1 MNSDRPRGSGVPPT
15 SRLPEPRPLPA
26 PRRLPDLFDR
36 PELPDLPVSGVSL
49 SDRLVR
55 PGGLFVALPGLT
67 THGARFAAAAER
79 AGAVAV
85 VTDAAGREL
94 IGAAADPV
102 AIPVIVLADP
112 RTAMGALAARVY
124 GEPAEQLTMIAVT
137 GTNGK
142 TTSSLLLEAA
152 LLAAGRRVGT
162 IGTMGFRLDGVELPA
177 DRTTITTP
185 EAPELQSLLAVM
197 VDRGADTVIMEVTS
211 HALDQG
217 RTDPI
222 RFDVAAFTNL
232 GRDHLDFHPSLA
244 DYFEAKARLF
254 TAERTR
260 AAVINT
266 DDPKGRVLVDRLH
279 AAAIPVRTIGTAA
292 DADYAPVA
300 VRTTAEGTA
309 ITARTP
315 SGGREFWMR
324 LPGDFNVRNGLTALA
339 VLDTIGAGRH
349 DNLAAIDLG
358 AAIAGLAADV
368 PGRMQRVRLAGDA
381 PAVYV
386 DFAHTPQ
393 AIAAAIDALPAGR
406 RIVVVGCGGD
416 RDPDKRGPM
425 GAAAAERADVVVIT
439 DDNPRTED
447 PAAIRAAALAGA
459 RGTERARTGVAT
471 VLDGGDRRSAIA
483 AALRLSRSGDVI
495 AILGKGHEQGQQ
507 IGTDLLPF
515 DDASVAI
522 EEWLRLV
529 PRHSNRRGKPAASR

>member
-1 MNSDRPRGSGVPPT
+1 M
-15 SRLPEPRPLPA
+15 PEPC
-26 PRRLPDLFDR
+26 RLSDLFDQ
-36 PELPDLPVSGVSL
+36 PGLPDTPVSGVSL

-55 PGGLFVALPGLT
+55 PGGIFVALPGLA
-67 THGARFAAAAER
+67 THGARFAPAAVR
-79 AGAVAV
+79 AGAVAI

-94 IGAAADPV
+94 IESGADPIGV
-102 AIPVIVLADP
+102 PVIELADP
-112 RTAMGALAARVY
+112 RAAMGPLAARVY
-124 GEPAEQLTMIAVT
+124 GEPAERLTMIAVT

-142 TTSSLLLEAA
+142 TTTCSLLEAA
-152 LLAAGRRVGT
+152 LLAAGRRVGM

-185 EAPELQSLLAVM
+185 EAPELQSLLAQM
-197 VDRGADTVIMEVTS
+197 VERGADTVIMEVTS

-232 GRDHLDFHPSLA
+232 GRDHLDFHPSL
-244 DYFEAKARLF
+244 DHYFEAKARLF

-260 AAVINT
+260 AAVINS
-266 DDPKGRVLVDRLH
+266 DDPRGRELVGRLQ

-292 DADYAPVA
+292 AADYAPVT
-300 VRTTAEGTA
+300 VRGSAEQTM

-315 SGGREFWMR
+315 SGGREFAMR

-339 VLDTIGAGRH
+339 VLDLL
-349 DNLAAIDLG
+349 LADGPAFDLDT
-358 AAIAGLAADV
+358 AIAGLAADV
-368 PGRMQRVRLAGDA
+368 PGRMQRVRLGGAA

-393 AIAAAIDALPAGR
+393 AIAAAIDALPAGTDPATAPGGDDPGVPLRGR

-447 PAAIRAAALAGA
+447 PATIRAAALAGA
-459 RGTERARTGVAT
+459 RATERARAGTTT
-471 VLDGGDRRSAIA
+471 VLDGGDRRAAIA

-515 DDASVAI
+515 DDATVAI
-522 EEWLRLV
+522 EEWRRLE
-529 PRHSNRRGKPAASR
+529 PAGQAGSQS